1 MLKTQK
7 LRIFAI
13 LGISTWLYTIVKIYF
28 NNNHI
33 QRCLV
38 NNKVNHSLM
47 VIFMFI
53 ITISS
58 VLSLQVQEAYATAP
72 PTISTAVTATT
83 TTVTVTF
90 SEPVFNKNGVTGTDY
105 ESCFRVG
112 GQTVTGDS
120 LPITAIGSDANVVLT
135 VSTPFATDATPNVDY
150 DTTNCSSTQRIAH
163 VASAT
168 EELATVTFSS
178 TTDGVAPTVSISVG
192 PLSPS
197 EDSSVTFTWSESV
210 TNFDVADL
218 SVSSGTLSGFSG
230 SGASYSVTWDLSGVS
245 VGSDTI
251 TLAQDSGTD
260 GNTNTGP
267 ASDTVASLSRIS
279 QPGSGCRGDC
289 SAPTLGIDE
298 RFSRVVENG
307 FTYNG
312 NTINVE
318 RFFTPYPLI
327 TVDVGKQNKAVFK
340 IYDDLGPNNIQHF
353 DFAFGLDEGQVM
365 GTSNAMI
372 VWNKS
377 TDGTETV
384 TLVDPHNAL
393 ENVRVLTSEGKCRA
407 DSTTND
413 CLIVTVFHTFR
424 ESLDFD
430 IVGTN
435 VWDFRLNAWQNFYN
449 HGIHIEGQSLNPPD
463 EYVGIYK
470 GNLIHIIETGK
481 NTAVDT
487 DGNTW
492 TFDNTWIKDYISI
505 GKIDDPI
512 TSQGYDRNHVKYNT
526 YKQGQE
532 LVASSL
538 FETYY
543 KTSISQEPA
552 FSEIDDI
559 KFYEF
564 PDTIDKKFDPV
575 LQAKMHQE
583 DIRAQKY
590 LEEMFAK
597 MYPGLVYD

>member
-1 MLKTQK
+1 M
-7 LRIFAI
+7 
-13 LGISTWLYTIVKIYF
+13 
-28 NNNHI
+28 
-33 QRCLV
+33 
-38 NNKVNHSLM
+38 NNKVNLSLIVIFLTFI
-47 VIFMFI
+47 VIFMPTQQVFGVFAPLVSAVADDPNDLDTVYSVDDT
-53 ITISS
+53 ITITFPF
-58 VLSLQVQEAYATAP
+58 QVN
-72 PTISTAVTATT
+72 STFGTGTMDNTEFRANF
-83 TTVTVTF
+83 TF
-90 SEPVFNKNGVTGTDY
+90 SASDIDDLDIVTGVWSGTQTILTLTIDTI
-105 ESCFRVG
+105 G
-112 GQTVTGDS
+112 GSIPPVIDTET
-120 LPITAIGSDANVVLT
+120 IT
-135 VSTPFATDATPNVDY
+135 Y
-150 DTTNCSSTQRIAH
+150 DTTNGNI
-163 VASAT
+163 
-168 EELATVTFSS
+168 
-178 TTDGVAPTVSISVG
+178 GYNG
-192 PLSPS
+192 N
-197 EDSSVTFTWSESV
+197 FTH
-210 TNFDVADL
+210 FA
-218 SVSSGTLSGFSG
+218 G
-230 SGASYSVTWDLSGVS
+230 SGVTLTGDFGLFVAVITGQD
-245 VGSDTI
+245 GS
-251 TLAQDSGTD
+251 
-260 GNTNTGP
+260 
-267 ASDTVASLSRIS
+267 
-279 QPGSGCRGDC
+279 SGCRGDC
-289 SAPTLGIDE
+289 SAPTLGVDE
-298 RFSRVVENG
+298 QFTRVVENG

-312 NTINVE
+312 DTINVE
-318 RFFTPYPLI
+318 RYFTPYPLI

-340 IYDDLGPNNIQHF
+340 IYDNLGPNNIRHF
-353 DFAFGLDEGQVM
+353 DLAFGLDIGQTM

-393 ENVRVLTSEGKCRA
+393 DKVRVLTSEGKCKA

-470 GNLIHIIETGK
+470 GNLIHLIETGK

-543 KTSISQEPA
+543 KTSVSQEPA

-564 PDTIDKKFDPV
+564 PETIDKKFDPV
-575 LQAKMHQE
+575 LLAKMHEE

-597 MYPGLVYD
+597 MYPGLIYD